1 LERSCKIDTTPKSL
15 KLLSTAIVHAP
26 AGLAGPQLRGRSE
39 GDGVGGLEEEV
50 EGKDKDPWD

>member
-1 LERSCKIDTTPKSL
+1 
-15 KLLSTAIVHAP
+15 
-26 AGLAGPQLRGRSE
+26 LRGRSE